1 MFNFI
6 FRPPSKICRN
16 IFLGKFNCFDYS
28 VAETSDFWLGAQ
40 FSYDKRNN
48 SPLIVFFLNRR
59 FDINNLVRF
68 YADACLRFYNSFY
81 TLFNRLTISNQIMTK
96 IKKTIRIFFN
106 TWWRFVS
113 GDTLSPQRNIFSI
126 PLQNYLKSNMCPAT
140 YLIFQWLTKISFFVF
155 PNVSEVHK
163 LFEVSPFWCLYCT
176 KLVPF
181 SKTNDSGKAPRTGE
195 YASNLDDACLPGVI
209 VFPAKTHL
217 DVAYD
222 RIGPVF
228 SELIGRK
235 LHVLHDCS
243 FRLRGLAGVPE
254 PACLGLKDAGTSRIK
269 HSRN

>member
-163 LFEVSPFWCLYCT
+163 LFGVST
-176 KLVPF
+176 F
-181 SKTNDSGKAPRTGE
+181 SIYAPSSTLREPTLQKKI
-195 YASNLDDACLPGVI
+195 AL
-209 VFPAKTHL
+209 FPAGVVMRTPELHKGVSAAL
-217 DVAYD
+217 A
-222 RIGPVF
+222 
-228 SELIGRK
+228 SEQVRGGRT
-235 LHVLHDCS
+235 
-243 FRLRGLAGVPE
+243 
-254 PACLGLKDAGTSRIK
+254 PAPPCPF
-269 HSRN
+269 